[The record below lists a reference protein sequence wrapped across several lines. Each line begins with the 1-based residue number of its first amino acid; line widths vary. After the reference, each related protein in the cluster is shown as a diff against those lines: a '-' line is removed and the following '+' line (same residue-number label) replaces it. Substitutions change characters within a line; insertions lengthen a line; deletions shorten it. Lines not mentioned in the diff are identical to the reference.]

1 MKGQSERWSPLA
13 GVLAVA
19 GVVVAFVLTTSSPS
33 TTDSDAKIASY
44 FGKHAHH
51 SQAQIGFIVAVL
63 GLMLLIWF
71 FSQLRT
77 RIAALEGASPRLA
90 ALAFGG
96 GVASAVLWLSAFA
109 LFSGPGYA
117 ADDTSKFHL
126 DPNTYR
132 LLSDTA
138 YALWFSAI
146 MVGALVVW
154 ASSAAAFRTGLFP
167 RWFAWIGIAAGIVQL
182 FAFAFVPVF
191 VYWGWIVI
199 AAVLLWRRTAVS
211 RPAAL

>member
-1 MKGQSERWSPLA
+1 MKGHWERWNPLA

-19 GVVVAFVLTTSSPS
+19 GVVVAFALTTSSPS

-51 SQAQIGFIVAVL
+51 SKAQIGFIVAVL
-63 GLMLLIWF
+63 GLMLLLWF

-77 RIAALEGASPRLA
+77 RIAALEGANPRLA

-96 GVASAVLWLSAFA
+96 GVASAVLWLIAFA
-109 LFSGPGYA
+109 LFSGPGFA

-126 DPNTYR
+126 DANTYR
-132 LLSDTA
+132 LLSDTG
-138 YALWFSAI
+138 YALWVSAI

-167 RWFAWIGIAAGIVQL
+167 RWFAWLGIAAGIVQL
-182 FAFAFVPVF
+182 FAFAFIPVF

-211 RPAAL
+211 G